1 MKQIYQIEQSY
12 LNIHSF
18 ISELLNST
26 DNEDSIKLA
35 YILESWFIKGSIKT
49 KTAPE
54 MVAKAKERKNVVLSE
69 KIRNIYWQ
77 FIYLYLLNLIN
88 RDQ

>member
-1 MKQIYQIEQSY
+1 MAGVENDIEQIYQIEQSY
-12 LNIHSF
+12 LNNHFF
-18 ISELLNST
+18 ISELLNSA
-26 DNEDSIKLA
+26 DNENSIMLA
-35 YILESWFIKGSIKT
+35 YIPESWFIKGSSKT

-77 FIYLYLLNLIN
+77 FIYTC
-88 RDQ
+88 